1 MVLLKT
7 RSLVFTVVA
16 VFLLG
21 LVAAPASALEKDDDP
36 DPNGVAIAADF
47 LVIRPIGIAGTVLGS
62 ALFLLSLP
70 FSAAGKNVGQAAR
83 TLVVTPAKFT
93 FTRPLGKF

>member
-70 FSAAGKNVGQAAR
+70 FSAAGKNVGQTAR